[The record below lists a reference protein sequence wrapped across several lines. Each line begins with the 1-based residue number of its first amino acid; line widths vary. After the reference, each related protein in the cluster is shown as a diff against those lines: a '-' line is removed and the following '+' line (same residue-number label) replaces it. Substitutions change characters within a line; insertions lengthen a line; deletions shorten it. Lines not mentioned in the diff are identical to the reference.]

1 MIVYPFRKGA
11 IVAFLAALAL
21 PSIVVITTQ
30 MSLVQVLS
38 QVLEAIH

>member
-1 MIVYPFRKGA
+1 
-11 IVAFLAALAL
+11 LAL

-30 MSLVQVLS
+30 IPLIQLVS